1 MKRRK
6 RWNERIQWGWCP
18 LLVHAP
24 AKGMGLVRKWN
35 WLPYRNGPWI
45 GGGSRPRGCFSRETC
60 AIPRNLS
67 DLNWVPPKKE
77 KKHVPNL
84 YQLTRSLWTSKLLLT
99 LISSLFFVLTSS
111 VCSWSSSS
119 PIIVVAFL
127 ERPFWWMKDLIP
139 VSVAEGIFGRFSRLK
154 SCQESDLPDL
164 IFRKTLSR
172 HEYIAAWFWALI
184 SRCFEPPWTKSVRKA
199 VIDAI
204 IVATQASR

>member
-1 MKRRK
+1 
-6 RWNERIQWGWCP
+6 
-18 LLVHAP
+18 
-24 AKGMGLVRKWN
+24 MGLVRKWN
-35 WLPYRNGPWI
+35 WLPLLEWTLDRRGFSTQGLFLSRDLRNPEKLVR
-45 GGGSRPRGCFSRETC
+45 SQLT
-60 AIPRNLS
+60 
-67 DLNWVPPKKE
+67 PPKEEKE
-77 KKHVPNL
+77 TQSNL

-99 LISSLFFVLTSS
+99 LISSLFLVLTSS

-172 HEYIAAWFWALI
+172 HEYMAAWFWALI